1 MFAGSK
7 VFSELGNLIL
17 FLLLEGISFYLI
29 ITYND
34 SQAKIYHNS
43 VNVISGTMA
52 DKASNI
58 RGYFSLKE
66 QNTNTNLDKT
76 FKKTKSDHP
85 SLDCNKYNT
94 NEFLSKKR
102 KNDSYL
108 NSYDN

>member
-43 VNVISGTMA
+43 INVISGTIA

-66 QNTNTNLDKT
+66 QNTNLLKENARLKT
-76 FKKTKSDHP
+76 
-85 SLDCNKYNT
+85 
-94 NEFLSKKR
+94 
-102 KNDSYL
+102 
-108 NSYDN
+108 